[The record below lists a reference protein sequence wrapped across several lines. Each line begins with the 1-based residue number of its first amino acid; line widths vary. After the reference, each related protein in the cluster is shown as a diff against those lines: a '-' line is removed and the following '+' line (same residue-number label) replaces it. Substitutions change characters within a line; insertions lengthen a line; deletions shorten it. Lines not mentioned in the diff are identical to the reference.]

1 MASVMKAKKMSRND
15 NVNDDDDGLRETKF
29 CLKLV
34 CLTFYYYSRGYFL
47 CTHTYVRTSAM
58 NKKEENCLF
67 KFNENKQ
74 VACLKSKMK

>member
-34 CLTFYYYSRGYFL
+34 CLTFYYYSRGYF
-47 CTHTYVRTSAM
+47 CVPVRTSAM